1 MNFITLSVINGM
13 IRILQSKKDSDLQLR
28 DFSFS
33 MTMDEPLTEQG
44 DGLEELCLLHFNGM
58 ETSAIALT
66 DKVDLEL
73 DSQVLSYV
81 KLILLTDAGEYTS
94 AS

>member
-1 MNFITLSVINGM
+1 MPPT
-13 IRILQSKKDSDLQLR
+13 
-28 DFSFS
+28 
-33 MTMDEPLTEQG
+33 
-44 DGLEELCLLHFNGM
+44 FNGM

-66 DKVDLEL
+66 DKVILEL

-81 KLILLTDAGEYTS
+81 KLILLTVACEYTS